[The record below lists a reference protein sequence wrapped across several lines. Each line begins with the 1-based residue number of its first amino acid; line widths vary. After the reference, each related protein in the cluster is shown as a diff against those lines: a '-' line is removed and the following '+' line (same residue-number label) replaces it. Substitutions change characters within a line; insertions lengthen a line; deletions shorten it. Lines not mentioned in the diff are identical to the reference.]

1 MTRSTL
7 SPVRRFTAALA
18 LAGVAGLGGVAVAP
32 AAHADDR
39 DDKKAAVVVETP
51 PPGVVDNSAPL
62 AVALPEITGVKG
74 NVVLPALVSYRSN
87 QLALVQSPTPDAPVT
102 FRVDRFSLTL
112 NPVHAQKAQTALA
125 TLYTFHGY
133 PVVFTARGQLV
144 IGPRTCDPT
153 KSGAWNKGCV
163 TPGRGPGSAGGGRF

>member
-32 AAHADDR
+32 AAYADD
-39 DDKKAAVVVETP
+39 DDDRKTAVVVEA
-51 PPGVVDNSAPL
+51 VDNSGPL

-87 QLALVQSPTPDAPVT
+87 RLALVQSPTPDAPVT
-102 FRVDRFSLTL
+102 FTVDRFRLTL

-125 TLYTFHGY
+125 TLYQFHGY
-133 PVVFTARGQLV
+133 PVVFTARGTLV

-153 KSGAWNKGCV
+153 KSGDWNKGCV
-163 TPGRGPGSAGGGRF
+163 SPGGGAGAEGGGRF